1 MEGSSFYTQSNALL
15 RKNLAY
21 QKRNI
26 KTNICL
32 ISFPI
37 IVCVLLVIFQGIL
50 DKEFNKQEK
59 KCGCRCVD
67 ETDTDTKNCKKICGI
82 QYSTSEQAFTCA
94 IPNPPEWP
102 PLLQVPRQEFRAVRT
117 GKSSADLPKESC
129 RKTKSCP
136 ATVLFTGQNQDFATS
151 VSQNFFTNSSIL
163 NMFVPISSTN
173 TSTADILNSL
183 SQLSL
188 GTDADTDLT
197 RFLEPGFFSGR
208 PIYTI
213 HSTCNASNSKYQV
226 NIPILQNSR
235 VIKIGTIVQ
244 FPLINKT
251 FLKLI

>member
-1 MEGSSFYTQSNALL
+1 MF
-15 RKNLAY
+15 

-37 IVCVLLVIFQGIL
+37 VVCVLLVIIQGIV
-50 DKEFNKQEK
+50 DKEFNKPEK

-82 QYSTSEQAFTCA
+82 QYSTAEQAFTCA

-117 GKSSADLPKESC
+117 NKLSADLPRESC
-129 RKTKSCP
+129 RQTQTCP
-136 ATVLFTGQNQDFATS
+136 ATVLFTGRNQNFATS
-151 VSQNFFTNSSIL
+151 MLTYKPTFFHFIFANHLTFWVFSGVSQNFFANSSFL
-163 NMFVPISSTN
+163 NMSMLISPTN

-188 GTDADTDLT
+188 V
-197 RFLEPGFFSGR
+197 S
-208 PIYTI
+208 
-213 HSTCNASNSKYQV
+213 V
-226 NIPILQNSR
+226 LQNLDFS
-235 VIKIGTIVQ
+235 
-244 FPLINKT
+244 F
-251 FLKLI
+251 FLYIYKLSLCVFFRGQMQTRK